1 MAAAHYD
8 GAMIRRPPPILL
20 LAALLAASVLTAASR
35 AQEPRQP
42 ADDDAPRMQG
52 LPPAPPPSGIRS
64 SKPGKPAD
72 DGPALRSD
80 LPSRPGPRRA
90 TATVFD
96 DALTIEVRDAPQ
108 TRADAALRAAFTEIQ
123 EIEALVDPDGDP
135 AAGGNLAALNAAD
148 GAAPLPVD
156 HRLADLLQ
164 RALTFCVWS
173 DRAHGPLGGRL
184 YALWGLRRN
193 APGRP
198 GGERLGEAARSAACD
213 RLTVDAEAATA
224 RLAPGSTADLWGFAR
239 GYAVD
244 RAVELLQSQD
254 VDNGLVQL
262 GKVYRAFGR
271 GEDGRGWP
279 VLLPVFPGLDRPL
292 DRVWLRDEALAVSS
306 SVHRPILLGGDRH
319 APWLDQRSGRPA
331 EGVVGVVTV
340 TELAVDAEALAASLL
355 IMGNREG
362 LLRLGSLRPDPA
374 VLWLLGGGQGTPVMS
389 QHNWSGITLR

>member
-1 MAAAHYD
+1 MAPAHYD

-20 LAALLAASVLTAASR
+20 LAALLAVAPLTIAPQ
-35 AQEPRQP
+35 AQQP

-52 LPPAPPPSGIRS
+52 LPPAPPPSGIRPS
-64 SKPGKPAD
+64 GRGATGESP
-72 DGPALRSD
+72 LRSD
-80 LPSRPGPRRA
+80 PPSRPSLRRA
-90 TATVFD
+90 TATVFGE
-96 DALTIEVRDAPQ
+96 ALTIEVRDAAEQ
-108 TRADAALRAAFTEIQ
+108 QADTALRAAFAEIQ
-123 EIEALVDPDGDP
+123 EIEALMDPDGD
-135 AAGGNLAALNAAD
+135 AAGGGNLAALNAGD
-148 GAAPLPVD
+148 GSEPLPVD
-156 HRLADLLQ
+156 PRLADLLQ

-198 GGERLGEAARSAACD
+198 GGERLGEAARSADCD
-213 RLTVDAEAATA
+213 RLTVDADAGTA
-224 RLAPGSTADLWGFAR
+224 RLAPGSMADLWGFAR

-244 RAVELLQSQD
+244 RAAELLRQKG
-254 VDNGLVQL
+254 VDNGLVRL
-262 GKVYRAFGR
+262 GKVYRAFG
-271 GEDGRGWP
+271 GGADGRGWP

-362 LLRLGSLRPDPA
+362 LLRLGSLRPDPS

-389 QHNWSGITLR
+389 QHNWSEITLR